1 MTYKI
6 QTLEKFTIYKIQAL
20 EKVTTG
26 NIQALRILPNE
37 NNKNVTNKIQALKN
51 SLIKIIKTYRHIKGF
66 RTESTPPS
74 HYEIE

>member
-6 QTLEKFTIYKIQAL
+6 QTLEKLTIYKIQAL

-26 NIQALRILPNE
+26 NIQALQILPNE

-51 SLIKIIKTYRHIKGF
+51 LSIKIIKTYRHIK
-66 RTESTPPS
+66 
-74 HYEIE
+74 